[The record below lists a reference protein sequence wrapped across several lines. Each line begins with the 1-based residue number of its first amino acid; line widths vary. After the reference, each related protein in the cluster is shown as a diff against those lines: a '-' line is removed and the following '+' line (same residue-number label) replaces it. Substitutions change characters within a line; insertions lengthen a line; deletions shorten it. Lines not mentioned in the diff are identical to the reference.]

1 MAEEPVV
8 AAAPVEPVAPVVEP
22 VVPAEAPSLVDM
34 IPEDL
39 KDKPWVKENTDTPE
53 NFFKFVDNQNKLVG
67 SKAGVVMPEEGAPQ
81 EDFDKYFKGIG
92 RPDTAEEYDISSI
105 EELKDVE
112 RNEEFDGKLK
122 GLLHTIGVPKD
133 MASKLVKG
141 YDQIKLDM
149 GNAAEDA
156 ADADFDKFNTDFF
169 GDKKEEIVAN
179 AQKILK
185 GVVNEK
191 ALPIIDKMNPE
202 QLALVIA
209 ITDGVYSKYGKED
222 GFRGGEPGSAP
233 VGGETMEQ
241 LSAEQRTLMAEPGYK
256 DWRDP
261 KHAEIQAKNLVILNK
276 MRAIKK

>member
-105 EELKDVE
+105 EEFKDVE
-112 RNEEFDGKLK
+112 RNAEFDGKLK
-122 GLLHTIGVPKD
+122 GLLHETGIPKD
-133 MASKLVKG
+133 MASKLIQG
-141 YDQIKLDM
+141 YEKLVLDTR
-149 GNAAEDA
+149 NAS
-156 ADADFDKFNTDFF
+156 
-169 GDKKEEIVAN
+169 EEI
-179 AQKILK
+179 
-185 GVVNEK
+185 G
-191 ALPIIDKMNPE
+191 
-202 QLALVIA
+202 
-209 ITDGVYSKYGKED
+209 
-222 GFRGGEPGSAP
+222 
-233 VGGETMEQ
+233 
-241 LSAEQRTLMAEPGYK
+241 
-256 DWRDP
+256 
-261 KHAEIQAKNLVILNK
+261 
-276 MRAIKK
+276 RAHV